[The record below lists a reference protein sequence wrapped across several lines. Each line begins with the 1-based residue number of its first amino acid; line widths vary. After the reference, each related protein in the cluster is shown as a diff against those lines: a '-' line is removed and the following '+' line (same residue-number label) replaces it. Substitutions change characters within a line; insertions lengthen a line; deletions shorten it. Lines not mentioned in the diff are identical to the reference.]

1 MNFRQRRDIRFGLFE
16 LPFSNR
22 RVLGRFVIRR
32 EQVSES
38 LKDVISVL
46 VQCWYLLLELLE
58 LGQGQLAVDR
68 CPAKS
73 SRMDRRELFD
83 EPLDELGRVDTV
95 RTSKPLAEL
104 IDIRDIGKHIGKDAV
119 LDAVDPG
126 LLDGIPDNRLPI
138 EQIRIEL
145 GRQIGRFVFLWSR
158 VGSIDSESALKVFD
172 RGVGVRCVLKQRL
185 ARFHALRQIAGFMF
199 RYPFSQQASGLGNTP
214 LVLGMKNLEEKIFR
228 RVGNKLPE
236 GLRTLFTQGKAFE
249 KPQRLSG
256 RGSLNPLGLHLS
268 HLRRKA
274 QQEKTDEDEDWLH
287 IGTKSGFEVSSTR
300 V

>member
-1 MNFRQRRDIRFGLFE
+1 MLHRVAELDRTDRSRVGQTQVTLESIAVGCPLFQVKNQALVQDCGDQAIVNFRERRDIRFGLFE

-22 RVLGRFVIRR
+22 RVLGRFVVRR

-83 EPLDELGRVDTV
+83 EPLDELRRVDTV
-95 RTSKPLAEL
+95 RASKPLAEL
-104 IDIRDIGKHIGKDAV
+104 IVIRDIGKHIGQNAV

-185 ARFHALRQIAGFMF
+185 ARFHALRQFAGFVF
-199 RYPFSQQASGLGNTP
+199 RFPLSQQASGLGDTP

-228 RVGNKLPE
+228 GVGNQLPE
-236 GLRTLFTQGKAFE
+236 GLRTLFT
-249 KPQRLSG
+249 
-256 RGSLNPLGLHLS
+256 
-268 HLRRKA
+268 
-274 QQEKTDEDEDWLH
+274 
-287 IGTKSGFEVSSTR
+287 
-300 V
+300 